1 MVFAP
6 IKEWCDV
13 DAERFRAEVA
23 PSNQPAVLRGAVGHW
38 PAVAAA
44 RLSAQKLIDYLAGFG
59 LERPVDLLA
68 GGPEFVGKFFYNHD
82 LGGLNFTRAAVPFGD
97 ALGRMRAQI
106 AGGER
111 PTLAIQAAEVE
122 SLLPGF
128 GTANGL
134 GFALAPAPPHLWI
147 GGALKVQTHAD
158 YAENIACVVAGRRR
172 FTLFP
177 PDQVANLYIGPLD
190 FTPASTPVSMVDL
203 DAPDFGR
210 YPRFAKALESAQS
223 AELEAGDALYIPY
236 LWWHQVAALEPF
248 NMLVNY
254 WWNEAVTAAG
264 APLDAMLFA
273 LMNLRL
279 APERQRAAWRAMF
292 DFFVFQTQGDPAAHL
307 PFGREG
313 VQGPITPERAKYL
326 ELQVLRKLV
335 RRT

>member
-1 MVFAP
+1 MASAP
-6 IKEWCDV
+6 ITEWPDV

-23 PSNQPAVLRGAVGHW
+23 ATNQPAVLRGAVRHW

-44 RLSAQKLIDYLAGFG
+44 RTSTQTLIDYMAGFG
-59 LERPVDLLA
+59 LDREVDLLE
-68 GGPEFVGKFFYNHD
+68 GGPEFSGQFFYNHD
-82 LGGLNFTRAAVPFGD
+82 LRGLNFTRTPTPFKD
-97 ALGRMRAQI
+97 ALARMRAQI
-106 AGGER
+106 EAGER
-111 PTLAIQAAEVE
+111 PTLAIQASEVA

-128 GTANGL
+128 ETANAL

-147 GGALKVQTHAD
+147 GGALRVQTHAD

-177 PDQVANLYIGPLD
+177 PDQIANLYIGPLD
-190 FTPASTPVSMVDL
+190 FTPASTPISMVDL
-203 DAPDFGR
+203 AAPDLAR
-210 YPRFAKALESAQS
+210 YPRFARALETAQG

-236 LWWHQVAALEPF
+236 MWWHHVVSLAPF

-264 APLDAMLFA
+264 APLDALLFS

-279 APERQRAAWRAMF
+279 APERQRAAWRAAF
-292 DFFVFQTQGDPAAHL
+292 DWFVFQTDGDPAAHL
-307 PFGREG
+307 PPGREG
-313 VQGPITPERAKYL
+313 VQGPITPERARYI